1 MKRRALLGLLGAG
14 VALAAHP
21 DKGTAASRIS
31 SAARERLP
39 SDSAVVLD
47 ILKSG
52 SPRLQSFLAK
62 STEYG
67 LQICFTRYVKG
78 RLGTQF
84 KTFTTPDDSDWFAPA
99 SLVKLPL
106 AALLLEQLEAAKID
120 WTSAKLAFPGMPDC
134 AERASEL
141 RQPQAVT
148 RLIER
153 ALVLSDDSAY
163 CALFDALGPQHIS
176 ERMRQM
182 GHPDVRIQARFGACG
197 PENSKITGPVQ
208 IFDVN
213 DKVLSSTPARPPFA
227 LVLAPAPIKVGKAWM
242 QAGRRIEGAKD
253 FSNSNSAPLLALH
266 ELMLALMR
274 PELVAQNQRFQISER
289 ARQFLLT
296 GMRLNP
302 AESKYSNTAETKL
315 DRTFF
320 RLLAVG
326 DGQWPKDLVVE
337 NKVGWAY
344 GFLSDM
350 AHLKQG
356 NQECF
361 VSCKMYLNRNA
372 VLNDGQYEYESIGR
386 PAMAEIGRL
395 LLSASPSQI
404 HST

>member
-14 VALAAHP
+14 AAAHAVALKP
-21 DKGTAASRIS
+21 
-31 SAARERLP
+31 ELLP
-39 SDSAVVLD
+39 NNNSAVVLD
-47 ILKSG
+47 ILKNG
-52 SPRLQSFLAK
+52 SPRLQSFLTSAR
-62 STEYG
+62 EYG
-67 LQICFTRYVKG
+67 LEICFTRLRKDLSG
-78 RLGTQF
+78 LRF
-84 KTFTTPDDSDWFAPA
+84 ETFSSPKSSDWFAPA

-106 AALLLEQLEAAKID
+106 AALLLEQLEASKVDWLGAKV
-120 WTSAKLAFPGMPDC
+120 AFPAMPDC
-134 AERASEL
+134 AERAAEL

-163 CALFDALGPQHIS
+163 CALFDALGPQHIA

-182 GHPDVRIQARFGACG
+182 GHAEVRIQARFGSCG

-208 IFDVN
+208 LFSAGG
-213 DKVLSSTPARPPFA
+213 KLLSTIAARVPFS
-227 LVLAPAPIKVGKAWM
+227 LVSAPIPIKIGRAWV

-253 FSNSNSAPLLALH
+253 FTNSNSAPLSALH
-266 ELMLALMR
+266 EMMLALMR
-274 PELVAQNQRFQISER
+274 PELVEHNRRFQISER
-289 ARQFLLT
+289 ARQFLLA

-302 AESKYSNTAETKL
+302 SESKYSSADEAKL

-320 RLLAVG
+320 RLLGVG
-326 DGQWPKDLVVE
+326 DGQWPKDLQVE

-356 NQECF
+356 NHECF
-361 VSCKMYLNRNA
+361 VSCKMYLNRDG

-395 LLSASPSQI
+395 LLAASP
-404 HST
+404 T

>member
-14 VALAAHP
+14 VALAAQP
-21 DKGTAASRIS
+21 NKGNAASRIS
-31 SAARERLP
+31 AVARERLP
-39 SDSAVVLD
+39 SDSAVILD

-52 SPRLQSFLAK
+52 SPRLQDFLLK
-62 STEYG
+62 SSEYG
-67 LQICFTRYVKG
+67 LQICFTRYVKRVAG
-78 RLGTQF
+78 AQF
-84 KTFTTPDDSDWFAPA
+84 ATFCTPPVSDWFAPA

-106 AALLLEQLEAAKID
+106 AALLLEQLEATKID
-120 WTSAKLAFPGMPDC
+120 WMSAKLAFPNMPDC
-134 AERASEL
+134 AERAAEL
-141 RQPQAVT
+141 RRPQAVT

-163 CALFDALGPQHIS
+163 CALFDALGPQHIA

-182 GHPDVRIQARFGACG
+182 GHSYVRIQARFGACG
-197 PENSKITGPVQ
+197 PDNSKITGPVQ
-208 IFDVN
+208 IFAAN
-213 DKVLSSTPARPPFA
+213 DKVLSSTPARAPFA

-242 QAGRRIEGAKD
+242 QAGRRVDGAKD
-253 FSNSNSAPLLALH
+253 FTNSNSAPLLALH
-266 ELMLALMR
+266 EMMLALMR
-274 PELVAQNQRFQISER
+274 PNLVEQNKRFKISER

-302 AESKYSNTAETKL
+302 AESQFSNTTEAKL

-326 DGQWPKDLVVE
+326 DGRWPKDLFVE

-356 NQECF
+356 NHECF
-361 VSCKMYLNRNA
+361 VSCKMYLNRNE

-386 PAMAEIGRL
+386 PVMAEIGRL
-395 LLSASPSQI
+395 LLSASPI
-404 HST
+404 

>member
-14 VALAAHP
+14 AAAHAVKINP
-21 DKGTAASRIS
+21 D
-31 SAARERLP
+31 L
-39 SDSAVVLD
+39 SDSSSDFTLIYNNSAVLN
-47 ILKSG
+47 ILEKG
-52 SPRLQSFLAK
+52 SPRLQRFLAK
-62 STEYG
+62 SYEYG
-67 LQICFTRYVKG
+67 LQICFTRLAKVG
-78 RLGTQF
+78 SETIF
-84 KTFTTPDDSDWFAPA
+84 STFSTPQVSKWFAPA

-134 AERASEL
+134 AERAAEL

-163 CALFDALGPQHIS
+163 CALFDALGPQHIA

-182 GHPDVRIQARFGACG
+182 GHSDVRIQARFGACG
-197 PENSKITGPVQ
+197 PENSKITGPVR
-208 IFDVN
+208 IFAAN
-213 DKVLSSTPARPPFA
+213 GKVLSSTPVRAPFA
-227 LVLAPAPIKVGKAWM
+227 LVSASAPIKVGNAWM
-242 QAGRRIEGAKD
+242 QGGRRIEGAKD
-253 FSNSNSAPLLALH
+253 FTSSNSAPLLALH
-266 ELMLALMR
+266 EMMLALMR
-274 PELVAQNQRFQISER
+274 PELVKQNQRFQMSER

-302 AESKYSNTAETKL
+302 AESKYSNSSEAKL

-320 RLLAVG
+320 RLLGVG

-356 NQECF
+356 NNECF
-361 VSCKMYLNRNA
+361 VSCKMYLNRNG

-395 LLSASPSQI
+395 LLEASPS
-404 HST
+404 

>member
-1 MKRRALLGLLGAG
+1 MRRRALLGFLGTSA
-14 VALAAHP
+14 VLAAHP
-21 DKGTAASRIS
+21 KNVVAAARTAAM
-31 SAARERLP
+31 ERALMP
-39 SDSAVVLD
+39 NSIGSDVILD

-52 SPRLQSFLAK
+52 SPRLQSFLAR
-62 STEYG
+62 SAEYG
-67 LQICFTRYVKG
+67 LQIFYTRKFKDAT
-78 RLGTQF
+78 GTQF
-84 KTFTTPDDSDWFAPA
+84 ETFSTPQVSDWFAPA

-120 WTSAKLAFPGMPDC
+120 WMSAKMAFPAMPDC
-134 AERASEL
+134 AERAAEL
-141 RQPQAVT
+141 RKPQAIT

-182 GHPDVRIQARFGACG
+182 GHSDVRIQARFGACG
-197 PENSKITGPVQ
+197 PENSRITGPVQ
-208 IFDVN
+208 IFGAN

-242 QAGRRIEGAKD
+242 QAGRRIEGAKN

-266 ELMLALMR
+266 EMMLALMR
-274 PELVAQNQRFQISER
+274 PELVKQTQRFNISER

-302 AESKYSNTAETKL
+302 AESQYSTADEAKL

-320 RLLAVG
+320 RLLGVG

-350 AHLKQG
+350 AHLKHG
-356 NQECF
+356 NHECY
-361 VSCKMYLNRNA
+361 VSCKMYLNRNS

-395 LLSASPSQI
+395 LLAASPM
-404 HST
+404 

>member
-1 MKRRALLGLLGAG
+1 MKRRALLGLFGAG
-14 VALAAHP
+14 AAAHAVKINPEGIHP
-21 DKGTAASRIS
+21 DLMLSYNHAI
-31 SAARERLP
+31 
-39 SDSAVVLD
+39 VLD
-47 ILKSG
+47 ILQKG
-52 SPRLQSFLAK
+52 SPRLQRFLTK
-62 STEYG
+62 SIEYG
-67 LQICFTRYVKG
+67 LQICFTRLISNASKFATYT
-78 RLGTQF
+78 LF
-84 KTFTTPDDSDWFAPA
+84 PSAAWFAPA

-106 AALLLEQLEAAKID
+106 AALLLEQLEAGKVD
-120 WTSAKLAFPGMPDC
+120 WSSAKLAFPGMPDC
-134 AERASEL
+134 AERATEL

-163 CALFDALGPQHIS
+163 CALFDALGPQHIA

-182 GHPDVRIQARFGACG
+182 GHVDVRIQARFGACG

-208 IFDVN
+208 IFSASS
-213 DKVLSSTPARPPFA
+213 KVLSSTPARAPFA
-227 LVLAPAPIKVGKAWM
+227 LVSAPAPIKIGRAWM
-242 QAGRRIEGAKD
+242 QGGRRVEGAKD
-253 FSNSNSAPLLALH
+253 FTTSNSAPLPNLH
-266 ELMLALMR
+266 EMMLALMR

-302 AESKYSNTAETKL
+302 AESKYSNIEEAKL

-320 RLLAVG
+320 RLLGVG

-356 NQECF
+356 DHECF
-361 VSCKMYLNRNA
+361 VSCKMYLNRDG

-395 LLSASPSQI
+395 LLAASPI
-404 HST
+404 

>member
-14 VALAAHP
+14 AAAHAVKINSVSIEP
-21 DKGTAASRIS
+21 NLV
-31 SAARERLP
+31 SAGNQSL
-39 SDSAVVLD
+39 VLD
-47 ILKSG
+47 ILKKG
-52 SPRLQSFLAK
+52 SSRLQSFLAK
-62 STEYG
+62 SHEYG
-67 LQICFTRYVKG
+67 LQICFTRLYK
-78 RLGTQF
+78 LGSETKFQ
-84 KTFTTPDDSDWFAPA
+84 TFCTPENSDWFAPA

-120 WTSAKLAFPGMPDC
+120 WISAKLAFPAMPDC
-134 AERASEL
+134 AERAREL

-163 CALFDALGPQHIS
+163 CALFDALGPQHIA

-182 GHPDVRIQARFGACG
+182 GHADVRIQARFGACG

-208 IFDVN
+208 IFSASG
-213 DKVLSSTPARPPFA
+213 KVLSITPARAPFA
-227 LVLAPAPIKVGKAWM
+227 LVSAPAPIKIGRAWM
-242 QAGRRIEGAKD
+242 QGGLRVEGAKD
-253 FSNSNSAPLLALH
+253 FTTSNSAPLANLH
-266 ELMLALMR
+266 EMMLALMR
-274 PELVAQNQRFQISER
+274 PERVAQNQRFQISER

-302 AESKYSNTAETKL
+302 AESKYSNIEEAKL

-320 RLLAVG
+320 RLLGVG

-350 AHLKQG
+350 AHLKQV
-356 NQECF
+356 NRECF
-361 VSCKMYLNRNA
+361 ISCKMYLNRDG

-395 LLSASPSQI
+395 LLAASPI
-404 HST
+404 

>member
-14 VALAAHP
+14 AAAQAMNGNTLSMLPMH
-21 DKGTAASRIS
+21 AA
-31 SAARERLP
+31 
-39 SDSAVVLD
+39 DNNSAVVLD
-47 ILKSG
+47 ILKKG

-62 STEYG
+62 ANDYG
-67 LQICFTRYVKG
+67 LQICFTRLRKDTS
-78 RLGTQF
+78 GTQF
-84 KTFTTPDDSDWFAPA
+84 ETFSAFEPSAWFAPA

-106 AALLLEQLEAAKID
+106 AALLLEQLEAGKVD
-120 WTSAKLAFPGMPDC
+120 WLRAKLAFPGMPDC
-134 AERASEL
+134 AERAVEL

-163 CALFDALGPQHIS
+163 CALFDALGPQHIAD
-176 ERMRQM
+176 RMRQL
-182 GHPDVRIQARFGACG
+182 GHADVRIQARFGACG
-197 PENSKITGPVQ
+197 PENSKITGPVK
-208 IFDVN
+208 IFSAGDR
-213 DKVLSSTPARPPFA
+213 VLASTPARPPFA
-227 LVLAPAPIKVGKAWM
+227 LVSAPEAIKIGQAWM
-242 QAGRRIEGAKD
+242 QANRRIEGAKD
-253 FSNSNSAPLLALH
+253 FTTSNSAPLLALH
-266 ELMLALMR
+266 EMLLALMR
-274 PELVAQNQRFQISER
+274 PELVAPELRFQISER

-302 AESKYSNTAETKL
+302 AESKYSNAAEAKL

-320 RLLAVG
+320 RLLGVG
-326 DGQWPKDLVVE
+326 DGQWPKDLQVE

-356 NQECF
+356 NHECF
-361 VSCKMYLNRNA
+361 VSCKMYLNRDG

-395 LLSASPSQI
+395 LLAASP
-404 HST
+404 T